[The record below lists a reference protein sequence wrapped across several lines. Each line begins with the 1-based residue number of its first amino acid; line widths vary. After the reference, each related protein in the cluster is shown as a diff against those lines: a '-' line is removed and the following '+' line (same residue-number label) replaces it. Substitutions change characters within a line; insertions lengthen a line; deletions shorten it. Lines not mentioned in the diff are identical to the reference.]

1 LRALRSSVPASWI
14 PWLLLAWPA
23 GCSRTN
29 LDELET
35 PVPFDAGG
43 APLDGAGAPSPSDAS
58 VAGESRPDVAAPD
71 AEPLEVSTPSG
82 PGTGPLPDPSICSS
96 YLINPAHTGSIEDP
110 TLTPPLVRVWKVDFS
125 QPVSYPLIAGGLVYV
140 VVAGAYPSGDSSLV
154 ALDAQTGAGAWGPAY
169 IGKAYSLAFD
179 NGRIFTLDSDT
190 FVTAFDAMTGQRI
203 WRNQLVKPPYAGE
216 ATAAPTAYRGIVY
229 ASVSNGVTAADERD
243 GTVLWWQTVWGGD
256 ISSPAVSDLGAF
268 ASYFCG
274 QNYANDRIS
283 GMPLW
288 HNAGPCTGADGA
300 TPVLYDGTLFT
311 RDDFPPGNLRLD
323 ATNGAVEG
331 PLASTLAP
339 AFHGSRGYYVS
350 ETAWPGEP
358 TGTLSAVD
366 LTSQAVQW
374 TFSGDGALSTAP
386 VVVGGQV
393 IVGSRKGTVF
403 GVDETSGALSWSDD
417 TGAPLVGEGTQAA
430 TPSVVAIGAAEGIVV
445 VPAGSSL
452 VGYAHA
458 NATGEQ

>member
-1 LRALRSSVPASWI
+1 LWI
-14 PWLLLAWPA
+14 PWLLLALPA

-29 LDELET
+29 LDDLE
-35 PVPFDAGG
+35 PPAPFEAGA
-43 APLDGAGAPSPSDAS
+43 APLDGAGAPFPSDAS
-58 VAGESRPDVAAPD
+58 VAAENGPDVAAPD
-71 AEPLEVSTPSG
+71 AETLEVSTPSG
-82 PGTGPLPDPSICSS
+82 PGTGPLPDPSTCSS

-110 TLTPPLVRVWKVDFS
+110 TLTPPLARAWKVDFS
-125 QPVSYPLIAGGLVYV
+125 QPVSYPLIAGGLVYA
-140 VVAGAYPSGDSSLV
+140 VVAGAVPSGDSSLV
-154 ALDAQTGAGAWGPAY
+154 ALDARTGASAWGPAY
-169 IGKAYSLAFD
+169 VGKAYSLAFD

-190 FVTAFDAMTGQRI
+190 FVTAFDATTGQRI
-203 WRNQLVKPPYAGE
+203 WKNQLVKPPYGGE
-216 ATAAPTAYRGIVY
+216 ASAAPTAYRGIVY
-229 ASVSNGVTAADERD
+229 ASVSNGVMAVDERE
-243 GTVLWWQTVWGGD
+243 GTVLWSQTVWGGD
-256 ISSPAVSDLGAF
+256 VSSPAVSDLGAF
-268 ASYFCG
+268 ASYFCE
-274 QNYANDRIS
+274 QNYAFDRIS
-283 GMPLW
+283 GMQLW
-288 HNAGPCTGADGA
+288 YNAGTCTGADGA

-331 PLASTLAP
+331 TLASTLAP

-350 ETAWPGEP
+350 ETAFSDVPM
-358 TGTLSAVD
+358 GTLSAVD
-366 LTSQAVQW
+366 LASQAVLW
-374 TFSGDGALSTAP
+374 TFNGDGYLSTAP

-417 TGAPLVGEGTQAA
+417 TGAPLVGEGPQSA

-458 NATGEQ
+458 DATGEQ